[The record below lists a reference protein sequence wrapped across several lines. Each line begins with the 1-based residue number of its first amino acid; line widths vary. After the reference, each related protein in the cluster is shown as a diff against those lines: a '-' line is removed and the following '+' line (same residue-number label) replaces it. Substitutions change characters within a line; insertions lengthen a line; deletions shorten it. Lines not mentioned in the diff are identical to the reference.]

1 MIREIDQVWHLIEH
15 IADHFGCPEECELLE
30 GLGRRQFAKSANVA
44 PHRTILHPSFDPT
57 TVLADAGICG
67 LKKIFTEAC

>member
-1 MIREIDQVWHLIEH
+1 LIREIDQVSLNTLLITPV
-15 IADHFGCPEECELLE
+15 APKECELLE
-30 GLGRRQFAKSANVA
+30 GLGRKQFAKSANVA
-44 PHRTILHPSFDPT
+44 PHRTMLHPSFDST